1 MMYER
6 SKMIRSSYYS
16 RLVATMSMTGKQC
29 CCSCTRVYTVQSYY
43 AMHTTLARVCIQYA
57 YYAYYSRRVC
67 IHHKYYSTTT
77 VATL

>member
-1 MMYER
+1 MMMYER

-43 AMHTTLARVCIQYA
+43 AMHTTLATMHTVCIL
-57 YYAYYSRRVC
+57 C
-67 IHHKYYSTTT
+67 ILLESMHTS
-77 VATL
+77 